1 MLRVGR
7 NAGGLIL
14 EAAQP
19 EWRARS
25 THARA
30 RTKGRMLD
38 GQQEVQ
44 QQVHKPVLHWATG
57 SMLQGIARAHGVS
70 VGRSPCKEGGEVLP
84 SCAHPAPHPHT
95 NTHTTILCAT
105 EADDSCSTTH
115 RTRIMHACV
124 PMGGVHHHTQ
134 CLDRG
139 RSGGGGVG
147 EGSHDGSCC
156 QPQARTCSFAT
167 GVALLMWHRVVQ
179 SSSAAVPCSTSQSQ
193 AAHTLSRGAKCT
205 ALCCK
210 LHH

>member
-1 MLRVGR
+1 MARTL
-7 NAGGLIL
+7 NTCT
-14 EAAQP
+14 
-19 EWRARS
+19 RAHKR
-25 THARA
+25 THAGWTA
-30 RTKGRMLD
+30 
-38 GQQEVQ
+38 
-44 QQVHKPVLHWATG
+44 G
-57 SMLQGIARAHGVS
+57 STAASAQASSPLGNRQHAAGHYTCSRGLSRPQSLQR
-70 VGRSPCKEGGEVLP
+70 RGGGVLP

-95 NTHTTILCAT
+95 NTHTTTLCAT
-105 EADDSCSTTH
+105 EADDTCSTTH

-124 PMGGVHHHTQ
+124 PMGEVHRHTQ

-193 AAHTLSRGAKCT
+193 AAHTLS
-205 ALCCK
+205 
-210 LHH
+210 